1 MSDNAKTQVHP
12 FISHLIG
19 PQKIALASGNSV
31 SIPTCHYLFRRWE
44 GKPIQDTYGGKALI
58 EFDRKPIFAELAI
71 LGTLRRA
78 GWDGVWVD
86 TYRRKF
92 RRGLPPDC
100 CELPSHAQKL
110 YDRICKAN
118 NGKTSGCFDVLAWH
132 GKSYLFVESKRRSKD
147 TIQATQKTW
156 IAAALHS
163 GVPIDSL
170 LICEW
175 DFPPKESCGDIF
187 ETAEDVEDLKKVVE
201 ELDAKKKKRLN

>member
-1 MSDNAKTQVHP
+1 VTTETNP
-12 FISHLIG
+12 FKWHLIN
-19 PQKIALASGNSV
+19 PVTLKLPSGV
-31 SIPTCHYLFRRWE
+31 SINISRCEYLFRRWE

-58 EFDRKPIFAELAI
+58 EFDGKPIFAELAI

-92 RRGLPPDC
+92 RRGLTPDC

-118 NGKTSGCFDVLAWH
+118 NGKTSGCFDVLAWQ
-132 GKSYLFVESKRRSKD
+132 GKSYLFVESKRRLKD
-147 TIQATQKTW
+147 TIQATQEAW

-175 DFPPKESCGDIF
+175 DFPPKDGWGGVF
-187 ETAEDVEDLKKVVE
+187 ETAEDVEDLKKMVE
-201 ELDAKKKKRLN
+201 ELEAKKKN